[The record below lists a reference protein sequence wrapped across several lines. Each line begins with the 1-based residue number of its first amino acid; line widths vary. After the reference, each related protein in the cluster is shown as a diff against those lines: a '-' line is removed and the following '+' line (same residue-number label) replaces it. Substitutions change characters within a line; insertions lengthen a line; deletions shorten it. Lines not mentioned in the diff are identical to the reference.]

1 LNRPTDI
8 PPIAPGIFRLP
19 KRPGEPPQLLGGYC
33 PACKAHLFPK
43 PPMCPDCF
51 GEVDEAD
58 LGSEAVIY
66 SFTVIHTK
74 PPLGLPQPYAVG
86 YVDMCKTGLRLFFL
100 LDPARIDDLRIGSAV
115 RLLVACLG
123 HDSHGEPRLR
133 PYFTPLDCGGK
144 G

>member
-1 LNRPTDI
+1 MNRPSDI
-8 PPIAPGIFRLP
+8 PLIAPGIVRMP
-19 KRPGEPPQLLGGYC
+19 KRPGESPQLLGGYC
-33 PACKAHLFPK
+33 PACKAYLFPK

-58 LGSEAVIY
+58 LGSDAIIY

-86 YVDMCKTGLRLFFL
+86 YVDMRKTGLRLFCL
-100 LDPARIDDLRIGSAV
+100 LDPDRIGDLRIGGAV
-115 RLLVACLG
+115 KLSVAHLG
-123 HDSHGEPRLR
+123 HDGHGEPRLR
-133 PYFTPLDCGGK
+133 PYFTPLDGGGK